1 MVTLR
6 AEDDAQRI
14 VMGEDVVPAIVDEAT
29 WDAANARL
37 AHNKQGALGSSK
49 HTGTALL
56 RAGFVVCGLCGKNLY
71 VRQRAHTSYRMR
83 YRSTRYGCQGHTV
96 TIGVE
101 ALDEAVW
108 AEVCETVADTDALRR
123 ALEAFY
129 ERAEEQGDED
139 GSTLRGMEKDIAQ
152 LAKKRTA
159 VLRRLE
165 DEEDEDTIA
174 ELKERLAAINLAAK
188 QRKAERDGLAAM
200 LADREAYQRS
210 VETLVAWAEEVRG
223 ALGLLDRSERRELL
237 YLLGVVVKVYPADQP
252 REDGTRYEIDYTF
265 AGLNAGTGQGA
276 AGWVEGV
283 TPVHLPLKKRP
294 GAAKGPWRM
303 GRVHLGG
310 TRCLTPYPFGGGQMH
325 PDMARDG
332 RVGSVRRGGERCQRR
347 AGCY

>member
-29 WDAANARL
+29 WDVANARL

-71 VRQRAHTSYRMR
+71 VLARGDNGHTSYRMR
-83 YRSTRYGCQGHTV
+83 YRSTRYGCQGHIV

-159 VLRRLE
+159 VLRQLE
-165 DEEDEDTIA
+165 DEEDEDIIA

-200 LADREAYQRS
+200 LADREAYLRS
-210 VETLVAWAEEVRG
+210 VETLVAWAEEMRG
-223 ALGLLDRSERRELL
+223 RSILLDRSERRELL
-237 YLLGVVVKVYPADQP
+237 YLLGVAVKVYPADQP

-283 TPVHLPLKKRP
+283 TEKGFRP
-294 GAAKGPWRM
+294 PQA
-303 GRVHLGG
+303 
-310 TRCLTPYPFGGGQMH
+310 
-325 PDMARDG
+325 
-332 RVGSVRRGGERCQRR
+332 
-347 AGCY
+347 AGC